1 MLPLPTRHSHEQ
13 AVPCGRCLCVRGLR
27 AFHVSL
33 LVLAAACLPA
43 CSSDGGDRREGPN
56 AHARSQPEPEITS
69 EVVERIL
76 TPFLARWTG
85 PDTPSSEDTEWPLPA
100 ASAGAVVACR
110 RLEWRAAWPVQAAA
124 DSLRGPLEAA
134 GAAVL
139 WQQSLAG
146 QAWRLD
152 VGAPGRPTHT
162 LVLLPA
168 GFAGKV
174 SWSLPEQ
181 ATTARGADA
190 GTDSV
195 LVALVIDD
203 CGQRVDGPAAAI
215 LALPVP
221 LTLAVLPGLPQ
232 SRAVAAMAT
241 PAASAPAE
249 SEAQRQGRLAAG
261 CVVEVAV
268 ETVSATAPREV
279 FLHLPMQPLDYP
291 AIDPGPDALLVGLD
305 AAGIIERLDT
315 ALSSVPGA
323 RGVNNHMGSAATA
336 DPALMATLMAALDER
351 GLLFLDSLTTP
362 HSVAWREARAAGL
375 PVLRNRLFLDVD
387 HLDEAAISARLAELV
402 GVARVSGQAIGIGH
416 PHAATAAVLARELP
430 DYAAAGVR
438 FVTVSELLAARPPV
452 APREPEAAHVR

>member
-1 MLPLPTRHSHEQ
+1 MPPLPTRHSHAQ
-13 AVPCGRCLCVRGLR
+13 AVSGGRCPGAGGRLACRSALGL
-27 AFHVSL
+27 
-33 LVLAAACLPA
+33 LAVACLAA
-43 CSSDGGDRREGPN
+43 CSSDAGDRREGAN
-56 AHARSQPEPEITS
+56 ARGGSQPEPGITLQA
-69 EVVERIL
+69 VERAL
-76 TPFLARWTG
+76 APSLARWTV
-85 PDTPSSEDTEWPLPA
+85 PDAALGSNAQWPLPA
-100 ASAGAVVACR
+100 AGAGAVIACR
-110 RLEWRAAWPVQAAA
+110 RLEWRADWPVQDVA
-124 DSLRGPLEAA
+124 DSLRGPLKAV

-139 WQQSLAG
+139 WQQPLAG

-152 VGAPGRPTHT
+152 VGGPGRPTHT
-162 LVLLPA
+162 LVLLPV
-168 GFAGKV
+168 GFAGQV
-174 SWSLPEQ
+174 RWAQPEQ
-181 ATTARGADA
+181 AATAGVTDA
-190 GTDSV
+190 GSDAV

-203 CGQRVDGPAAAI
+203 CGQRLDGPVAGI

-241 PAASAPAE
+241 PTAPVTAG
-249 SEAQRQGRLAAG
+249 SDAQRQERLAAG

-268 ETVSATAPREV
+268 DPASATAPRDV

-291 AIDPGPDALLVGLD
+291 ATNPGPGALLVGLD
-305 AAGIIERLDT
+305 PAEVILRLDT
-315 ALSSVPGA
+315 ALASVPGA

-336 DPALMATLMAALDER
+336 DPALMATLMGALGER

-402 GVARVSGQAIGIGH
+402 GVARASGQAIGIGH

-430 DYAAAGVR
+430 DYMAAGVR
-438 FVTVSELLAARPPV
+438 FVTISELLALRPPV
-452 APREPEAAHVR
+452 AAREPEAAHAR